1 MVEVCSATEKST
13 SSITS
18 NREKRRG
25 AISMQI
31 RKRKDTGKWGYQI
44 CSHGKRYRESGWST
58 KQEAQDAAEAVLS
71 RLRREMSLAT
81 SGSNMSFVEAVNGF
95 LAYSARIG
103 KSENRLRGLHSNF
116 ESFLL
121 PFFTAAKMLKDITH
135 NDIDA
140 FIDKQLKRQI
150 KRNTINHYVTDLNAL
165 LNWALKEEIID
176 VNPMKKVSRKRIR
189 PERIIKRGFSP
200 EEIKK
205 CESVLDNEELLFFRF
220 LLFTGAR
227 LTEAL
232 SARWDD
238 VDYANREIVLRGTK
252 TEGSLRQ
259 MSICNSLYYTLKGL
273 EAYKIDCPYVFH
285 HSDGRK
291 ILRRD
296 KLFVKIYKKTGI
308 KITAKDLRDVFASTI
323 GMGSENNRPDVK
335 TVSLLLGH
343 TNLTTTDKY
352 LYSPK
357 EKKMKAVSVL
367 DAIYGEKQGTGHA
380 TEQKKD
386 LSESLSP
393 CNYGGGAGNR
403 TPDTT
408 DMSRML

>member
-1 MVEVCSATEKST
+1 MRIK
-13 SSITS
+13 
-18 NREKRRG
+18 KR
-25 AISMQI
+25 I
-31 RKRKDTGKWGYQI
+31 DTGKWSYQF
-44 CSHGKRYRESGWST
+44 SFRGTRYRRSGWNT
-58 KQEAQDAAEAVLS
+58 RDEAEKAAEELKG
-71 RLRREMSLAT
+71 RLRRDVSRAA
-81 SGSNMSFVEAVNGF
+81 SGSDISFVEAVNGF
-95 LAYSARIG
+95 LEYSARID
-103 KSENRLRGLHSNF
+103 KSENRLRGLYSNF
-116 ESFLL
+116 HSFLL
-121 PFFTAAKMLKDITH
+121 PFFTASKRLRDITH
-135 NDIDA
+135 NDIEE
-140 FIDKQLKRQI
+140 FIDLQLRRDI
-150 KRNTINHYVTDLNAL
+150 SRTTIHHYATDLNAL

-189 PERIIKRGFSP
+189 PERIIKIGFTVD
-200 EEIKK
+200 EIKR
-205 CESVLDNEELLFFRF
+205 CEAALENEERLFFRF

-232 SARWDD
+232 SALWDD
-238 VDYANREIVLRGTK
+238 VDYENREIILRGTK

-259 MSICNSLYYTLKGL
+259 VPIGNSLYDTLKGL
-273 EAYKIDCPYVFH
+273 EAYRIDSPYVFH

-335 TVSLLLGH
+335 TVSVLLGH
-343 TNLTTTDKY
+343 YNIATTDKY

-357 EKKMKAVSVL
+357 EKRMKAVSVL
-367 DAIYGEKQGTGHA
+367 DAIYGEKQGTGHG
-380 TEQKKD
+380 TEQKKH
-386 LSESLSP
+386 LENSLSA